1 MDVEIEDSE
10 TVEALGVIIYSM
22 RPEVG
27 EELRVLH
34 KGRILKADAVLADC
48 GMQSGDSIAIAAK
61 KAAAKPTSDECA
73 GDGSATTTKENVN
86 PQFVPPVRRDD
97 VELTTE
103 EPPAKAASPRSTQDT
118 TEEPPAKAAKTEA
131 PEQVST
137 PPTAPQE
144 STMPREVSPTVDLP
158 AQAFAPASPTE
169 GDLAAPGTPSS
180 QSAYPKVDTTT
191 AAGLLAFAE
200 LLKGGTAAPPPEH
213 LEALMRAS
221 AARME
226 VLEGTAKELAQALQ
240 VVNMFSAEALRKNID
255 ILNGDAPL
263 QQSPSNKE
271 EEGGRSFMIKKG
283 DTELQDAYRKAS
295 EESKAALVKQTG
307 GVCSDTP
314 KTKEEMD
321 KARQARLARLESQ
334 QAEKQKQKDE
344 ADEKYR
350 AREAMFTRRDEGKSK
365 PLSKP

>member
-97 VELTTE
+97 VEV
-103 EPPAKAASPRSTQDT
+103 T